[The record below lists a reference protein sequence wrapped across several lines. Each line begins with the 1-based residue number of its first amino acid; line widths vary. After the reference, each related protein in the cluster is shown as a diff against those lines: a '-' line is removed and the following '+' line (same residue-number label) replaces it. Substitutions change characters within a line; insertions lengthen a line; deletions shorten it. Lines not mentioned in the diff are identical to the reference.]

1 MSFGVRKQVALTI
14 WNFRENKNVRRR
26 AFSTDQLRI
35 RNVPQ
40 LSERF
45 REAGSEY
52 VVDMVLNHKEL
63 GTSLPFLALEIVV
76 LFLWSTL
83 NEGNELT
90 SLVDVIATA
99 MMLVHKPSLINVDLS
114 SQIINAV
121 QGDLVIL
128 VNQIVLYSYR
138 DAVKAA
144 TREVISVIVF
154 AVIDGQMFNQFF

>member
-1 MSFGVRKQVALTI
+1 MPLPNS
-14 WNFRENKNVRRR
+14 RR

-35 RNVPQ
+35 RDVHQ

-144 TREVISVIVF
+144 TREVISVIVL